1 MSRAHGGTC
10 ELNDRSISPAR
21 VMIAVLEG
29 VLVGATILCALANAI
44 EVTAK
49 VIRAD
54 FVLRNCAEVGLSA
67 RWIPYL
73 AVVEGAGVIGLVLG
87 LLGVRP
93 FGLAAALGLVL
104 FFVGA
109 ILAHVRARVFH
120 NIAFPVVF
128 LVLAVAAVGN
138 FTWTTA

>member
-1 MSRAHGGTC
+1 
-10 ELNDRSISPAR
+10 
-21 VMIAVLEG
+21 MIAVLEG
-29 VLVGATILCALANAI
+29 VLVVVTILCALANAI

-54 FVLRNCAEVGLSA
+54 FVMRNCAEVGLSA

-73 AVVEGAGVIGLVLG
+73 AVVEGAGVVGLVLG

-93 FGLAAALGLVL
+93 FGLAAAVGLVL

-109 ILAHVRARVFH
+109 ILAHARARVFH
-120 NIAFPVVF
+120 NIAFPAVF
-128 LVLAVAAVGN
+128 LVLAVAAVGH
-138 FTWTTA
+138 FASTSA

>member
-1 MSRAHGGTC
+1 
-10 ELNDRSISPAR
+10 
-21 VMIAVLEG
+21 MIAVLEG
-29 VLVGATILCALANAI
+29 VLVVATILCVLANAI

-54 FVLRNCAEVGLSA
+54 FVMRNCAEVGLPV

-73 AVVEGAGVIGLVLG
+73 AVVEGVGVIGLVLG
-87 LLGVRP
+87 FLGVRP
-93 FGLAAALGLVL
+93 FGLAAAVGLVL

-120 NIAFPVVF
+120 NIAFPAVF
-128 LVLAVAAVGN
+128 LVLAVAAVGH
-138 FTWTTA
+138 FAWPTA

>member
-1 MSRAHGGTC
+1 
-10 ELNDRSISPAR
+10 
-21 VMIAVLEG
+21 MIAVLEG
-29 VLVGATILCALANAI
+29 VLVVATILCALANAI

-49 VIRAD
+49 AIRSD
-54 FVLRNCAEVGLSA
+54 FVTRNCAEVGLSA

-73 AVVEGAGVIGLVLG
+73 AVVEGAGVVGLVLG

-120 NIAFPVVF
+120 NIAFPAVF
-128 LVLAVAAVGN
+128 LVLAVAAVGH
-138 FTWTTA
+138 FAWPIA